1 MNRLYQD
8 YLQPSLWVA
17 LQSTPS
23 DMGLIGKSWVQSIDR
38 GETLANEDLGRVTTQ
53 WVGPGEQ

>member
-1 MNRLYQD
+1 MNRLYQG

-23 DMGLIGKSWVQSIDR
+23 DMSLVGKTWVQSIDR
-38 GETLANEDLGRVTTQ
+38 GETSANKDLERVTTQ
-53 WVGPGEQ
+53 WVGPSEQ

>member
-1 MNRLYQD
+1 MNRLYQG

-23 DMGLIGKSWVQSIDR
+23 DMSLVGKTWVQSME
-38 GETLANEDLGRVTTQ
+38 GETSANKDLGRVTTQ

>member
-1 MNRLYQD
+1 MNRLYQG

-23 DMGLIGKSWVQSIDR
+23 DMSLVGKTWVQSIDR
-38 GETLANEDLGRVTTQ
+38 GETSANKDLGRVTTQ
-53 WVGPGEQ
+53 WVGPSEQ